1 MSKEQIN
8 LPTDGGKKED
18 QDQSSGD
25 IKSLKRPKLPD
36 IKGREVVGYK
46 CSCGIYRRQ
55 VFGCVKIPVYSGDP
69 DEGRLP

>member
-18 QDQSSGD
+18 QDQSSRD
-25 IKSLKRPKLPD
+25 IKSLSRPKVPK

-46 CSCGIYRRQ
+46 CSCGATVRRKASGCCDIPIYA
-55 VFGCVKIPVYSGDP
+55 GDP
-69 DEGRLP
+69 EEIML